1 MANLPIELSQLS
13 TGLAQAS
20 QRISSGSSDFP
31 FIKIDKGGDW
41 VFGVD
46 AIEVTDGL
54 WAINPNSFI
63 EGFVAWGDGELL
75 GEEMAPM
82 AGTPIIG
89 SNLPEIEGAKEGWQ
103 KQVGLHM
110 VAVAGEFTGQQV
122 IYKTNSKGGV
132 KAVREIVAKVVDQI
146 NGGDAD
152 IVPVVEL
159 QSGSY
164 KHKVYGKINYPVF
177 DLDHWTDMDA
187 ATSEVLDEDETP
199 PKKAPARRRRI
210 AG

>member
-1 MANLPIELSQLS
+1 MANLPIELSNLS
-13 TGLAQAS
+13 TGLAQAGH
-20 QRISSGSSDFP
+20 RISSGTSEFP
-31 FIKIDKGGDW
+31 FIKLDKGGDW
-41 VFGVD
+41 VFGIN

-54 WAINPNSFI
+54 WAINPQSFI

-82 AGTPIIG
+82 ANNSPIAA
-89 SNLPEIEGAKEGWQ
+89 SSLPEMAGAKYGWQ

-132 KAVREIVAKVVDQI
+132 KAVREIVAEVVDQI
-146 NGGDAD
+146 NGGDGD
-152 IVPVVEL
+152 YVPVVEL
-159 QSGSY
+159 QSDSY
-164 KHKVYGKINYPVF
+164 MHRAYGKTIFPIFKV
-177 DLDHWTDMDA
+177 DHWTDMN
-187 ATSEVLDEDETP
+187 ATAIDGHEDETP
-199 PKKAPARRRRI
+199 PEKAPAKRRRI

>member
-1 MANLPIELSQLS
+1 M
-13 TGLAQAS
+13 
-20 QRISSGSSDFP
+20 
-31 FIKIDKGGDW
+31 
-41 VFGVD
+41 
-46 AIEVTDGL
+46 
-54 WAINPNSFI
+54 
-63 EGFVAWGDGELL
+63 L

-82 AGTPIIG
+82 AGAPIVG
-89 SNLPEIEGAKEGWQ
+89 SSLPEIEGAKEGWQ

-146 NGGDAD
+146 NGGDDD

-159 QSGSY
+159 QCDSY
-164 KHKVYGKINYPVF
+164 KHKTYGKINIPILQV
-177 DLDHWTDMDA
+177 DHWTDMN
-187 ATSEVLDEDETP
+187 ATAIDGHEDETP
-199 PKKAPARRRRI
+199 PEKAPAKRRRI